1 MFQVA
6 SNKAKCVYRKW
17 HSKLKLQLE
26 GGQLQASRTSHG
38 GVDFDARLVMGC
50 MWSTVEGGV

>member
-1 MFQVA
+1 MA
-6 SNKAKCVYRKW
+6 SKKAKCVYRKW
-17 HSKLKLQLE
+17 HSKLKQQLE
-26 GGQLQASRTSHG
+26 GGQLQASLSSHG

>member
-1 MFQVA
+1 MAF
-6 SNKAKCVYRKW
+6 NKAKCMCRKW
-17 HSKLKLQLE
+17 HSKLKQQLE
-26 GGQLQASRTSHG
+26 GGQLQASLPSHG